1 MRRRKAMQKLFLVAL
16 VVGVCAPNIM
26 AQDPAKAG
34 IYGGLQNL
42 RSNVLETS
50 KQDAG
55 SLPKTSKPA
64 PVLTAT
70 PETGKQ
76 YVNSL
81 SFNSPAAAG
90 VAGGHAQCRGCPTG
104 HTHVEIYGGYSFLL
118 FDGFATNN
126 VDINGV
132 LNNRIHFHG
141 VDLSGTFNFS
151 RYLGAQF
158 DFSLHRR
165 SEDLAEFGLAGDAE
179 ANIQNY
185 LFGVQVKNN
194 SKEGGWFR
202 PFGHFLAGVSR
213 QRLEF
218 NSPLLIPVVGG
229 DAFSFRRN
237 SFALD
242 MGGGLDFR
250 VTDVFSIRAI
260 KLDYLPVFVDN
271 FETLGVVF
279 DGRTQRNF
287 RAGAGLAFHF

>member
-16 VVGVCAPNIM
+16 VVGVCAPTIM
-26 AQDPAKAG
+26 AQDPAKSG
-34 IYGGLQNL
+34 VYGGIQNL
-42 RSNVLETS
+42 RFNALETS
-50 KQDAG
+50 KPDVG
-55 SLPKTSKPA
+55 SLPQTSKSESP
-64 PVLTAT
+64 LTAT
-70 PETGKQ
+70 SETGKH
-76 YVNSL
+76 YANSL
-81 SFNSPAAAG
+81 PFNSPAATDM
-90 VAGGHAQCRGCPTG
+90 AGGRSQCRGCPIG

-118 FDGFATNN
+118 FDGFETDNA
-126 VDINGV
+126 DINDV

-151 RYLGAQF
+151 RYVGAQV
-158 DFSLHRR
+158 DFSFFRR
-165 SEDLAEFGLAGDAE
+165 SEDLAEFGLTGDAE

-218 NSPLLIPVVGG
+218 NSSLLIPVIGS
-229 DAFSFRRN
+229 DAFSFRRS

-242 MGGGLDFR
+242 MGGGIDFR
-250 VTDVFSIRAI
+250 ITDVFSIRAI
-260 KLDYLPVFVDN
+260 KLDYLPVFFDDFVAA
-271 FETLGVVF
+271 GVTF
-279 DGRTQRNF
+279 NERTQRNF